1 MIVSNI
7 KGDKMSYTRSEHI
20 VINDPATDM
29 DNAYYVVDKF
39 ISDAGIK
46 GKNTLRL
53 RLLSEEVLRLIR
65 SITGISNT
73 KFWLEGDSRV
83 ARIFLT
89 GEGSV
94 DKDRQKELISVSSS
108 GENSERKGF
117 FGTLVSMFS
126 FDDSDESEWSLKDY
140 QDELRRR
147 RQEDPYSTKA
157 WEDLERSIVANLA
170 DDIEVGISKGKVK
183 MVVTKDLSESL
194 ATIGSKTPQKV
205 TGATYINSSRKS
217 DARFYDEAD
226 KHIGELGVSPKD
238 AIHLKLLLEEVA
250 GMLRAMTSEYEA
262 MFWFEKYK
270 DECCMKLTGK
280 TTMDMNKKHD
290 LIDVSSNRK
299 NNAASGIMGKISDVI
314 ENGLLDYSEVSKL
327 SQKYGGLSLNY
338 GSMGIYGGTP
348 DGMYPGVMWSL
359 RDYRNSLTAS
369 SPEDEAQPIRDELE
383 RSIVA
388 SIAKDVLVSVKGDRI
403 DMTIVYELQG

>member
-1 MIVSNI
+1 
-7 KGDKMSYTRSEHI
+7 MSYIRSEHI
-20 VINDPATDM
+20 VINDPASDM
-29 DNAYYVVDKF
+29 ESAYYVVDKF
-39 ISDAGIK
+39 IADAGIK

-53 RLLSEEVLRLIR
+53 RLLSEEVLRLIK
-65 SITGISNT
+65 SVAGISHT
-73 KFWLEGDSRV
+73 QFWMEGDSRV

-89 GEGSV
+89 GEGNL

-108 GENSERKGF
+108 GENSAGKGF
-117 FGTLVSMFS
+117 FGTLVSMFT
-126 FDDSDESEWSLKDY
+126 FDDEDSEWSLKDY

-147 RQEDPYSTKA
+147 RQEDPYSAEA

-170 DDIEVGISKGKVK
+170 DDIEVGISKGKAK

-194 ATIGSKTPQKV
+194 STIGSKTPQKI
-205 TGATYINSSRKS
+205 TGATFINSSRNN
-217 DARFYDEAD
+217 DTRFYDEAD
-226 KHIGELGVSPKD
+226 KIISELGVSNKD
-238 AIHLKLLLEEVA
+238 AVHLKLLLEEVA
-250 GMLRAMTSEYEA
+250 GMLRAMTTDYQA

-270 DECCMKLTGK
+270 EECCMKLTGK
-280 TTMDMNKKHD
+280 TTMDTNKKHE

-299 NNAASGIMGKISDVI
+299 NNAASGIMGKIGDII

-327 SQKYGGLSLNY
+327 SQKYGGISLNY

-369 SPEDEAQPIRDELE
+369 TQEDEAQPIRDELE